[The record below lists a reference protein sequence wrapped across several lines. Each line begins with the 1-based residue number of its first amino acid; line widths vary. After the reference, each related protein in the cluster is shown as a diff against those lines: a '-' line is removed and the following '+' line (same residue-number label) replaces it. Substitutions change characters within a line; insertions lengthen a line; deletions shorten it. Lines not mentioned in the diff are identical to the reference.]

1 MSIRERRG
9 QRGATLVELIVAMV
23 IIAAAVGGVLV
34 SFDVATRGSA
44 DPMLQKQA
52 LAIAE
57 SLLEEVQLMPFTFCD
72 PDDPQASSA
81 TSNAVGPTGCS
92 DAATVEV
99 IGSEGIE
106 TRYLATTPFDNV
118 SDYNGFDSAAEAP
131 PGLKSITSN
140 DLGLD
145 GYAATIAVA
154 QEALGPAGSQ
164 VPAAESLRITVT
176 VTGPANTSV
185 TLTGYRTRY
194 APRAVP

>member
-57 SLLEEVQLMPFTFCD
+57 SLIEEVQLMPFTFCD

-92 DAATVEV
+92 DAAMVEV
-99 IGSEGIE
+99 IGPEGIE
-106 TRYLATTPFDNV
+106 TRYVATTPFDNV

>member
-1 MSIRERRG
+1 MCNPERRG
-9 QRGATLVELIVAMV
+9 QHGVTLVELIVAMV
-23 IIAAAVGGVLV
+23 IIAAAVGGVLTT
-34 SFDVATRGSA
+34 FQVATRGSA

-92 DAATVEV
+92 SAAMVEI
-99 IGSEGIE
+99 IGPEGGE
-106 TRYLATTPFDNV
+106 TRYAAATPFDNV
-118 SDYNGFDSAAEAP
+118 SDYNAFDSVAEMP
-131 PGLKSITSN
+131 PGLKSITN
-140 DLGLD
+140 TDLGLD
-145 GYAATIAVA
+145 GYAATIALA

-164 VPAAESLRITVT
+164 VPAPESLRITVT
-176 VTGPANTSV
+176 VTGPANTTV

>member
-1 MSIRERRG
+1 MSIRNRRG
-9 QRGATLVELIVAMV
+9 QQGATLVELIVAVV

-81 TSNAVGPTGCS
+81 ASNAVGPTGCS
-92 DAATVEV
+92 SAATVEV
-99 IGSEGIE
+99 IGPEGGE
-106 TRYLATTPFDNV
+106 TRYAATAPFDNV
-118 SDYNGFDSAAEAP
+118 SDYHGYDSAGEG
-131 PGLKSITSN
+131 GLNSITNN
-140 DLGLD
+140 DLGLA
-145 GYAATIAVA
+145 GYAASIAVT
-154 QEALGPAGSQ
+154 QEPLGPAGSQ
-164 VPAAESLRITVT
+164 VPAADSLRITVG
-176 VTGPANTSV
+176 VTGPANTRV